1 MQDATRAQLCLTRL
15 CEVTTPQLLLQLS
28 PVVLRTSCCGAREPR
43 SLAVA
48 WWAKSLITTKPTAIC
63 VATRDGWTTQDTAGC
78 GPRSGVVS
86 RKRLQDRVHSAFQAS
101 RHEVEHRRRPADP
114 GPPCDRSEQPLV
126 HDPHQRCWKPRTKDI
141 FKHHANGV
149 GNPCK
154 TAE

>member
-1 MQDATRAQLCLTRL
+1 MQGATRAQLCLRSHHAAVVAPAVPCCVAYL
-15 CEVTTPQLLLQLS
+15 
-28 PVVLRTSCCGAREPR
+28 VLRSAGAQKSRR
-43 SLAVA
+43 DLVG
-48 WWAKSLITTKPTAIC
+48 KSLITTKPTAIC

-141 FKHHANGV
+141 FKHHANG
-149 GNPCK
+149 
-154 TAE
+154 